1 MNALWYYAIGFA
13 VIWIVAL
20 VFKNKLVNHGVE
32 VSFPTLMWKTKRLR
46 GFIDRLANIS
56 PRFWKGFMSI
66 GLVISFVAMIFM
78 AYTLIDSL
86 SSIAQTPSVSLV
98 IPGVEVPGSPIFIPF
113 IYGIIG
119 LATVIIVHEFSH
131 GILARV
137 EKINI
142 KSIGLLLFAVLPG
155 AFVEPDEED
164 MEKAKKI
171 SRMRV
176 YTAGSVANI
185 SLFVVAF
192 LIMTLISSFVIPGTF
207 HEDGIEIQRIVGG
220 SPADNIL
227 KSGMII
233 ESING
238 YKITDGDSYFKAVSN
253 LKPGGMVNI
262 TTNTGTYNFT
272 AGKNPNNASIGYM
285 GVSGIKHYQ
294 IDSGV
299 ANIFG
304 NQLPWI
310 WFELHDLFMWI
321 GFLNLAV
328 GLFNL
333 LPMKPLDGG
342 YLLEE
347 LLDYKLPENIV
358 KPIITVVSWF
368 FIFTIAIS
376 LIYSLGVGLFS

>member
-1 MNALWYYAIGFA
+1 MNGIWYYVIGFA

-20 VFKNKLVNHGVE
+20 VFKSKLVNHGVE
-32 VSFPTLMWKTKRLR
+32 VNFPTLMWKTKRLR
-46 GFIDRLANIS
+46 GFINRIANIS
-56 PRFWKGFMSI
+56 PRFWKWFMNAGI
-66 GLVISFVAMIFM
+66 VISFGAMAVM
-78 AYTLIDSL
+78 TYLLLLSL
-86 SSIAQTPSVSLV
+86 STITQTPSVSLI
-98 IPGVEVPGSPIFIPF
+98 IPGVEIPGSPIFIPF

-131 GILARV
+131 GILARA

-164 MEKAKKI
+164 MEKAKKS

-176 YTAGSVANI
+176 YAAGSIANI

-192 LIMTLISSFVIPGTF
+192 LLMTAISSFVIPAAF
-207 HEDGIEIQRIVGG
+207 HETGVEIQRVIDGA
-220 SPADNIL
+220 PADNIL
-227 KSGMII
+227 KPGMVI

-238 YKITDGDSYFKAVSN
+238 HGVTDWDSYS
-253 LKPGGMVNI
+253 KPISTLTPGEMVNV
-262 TTNTGTYNFT
+262 TTNTGNYNFT
-272 AGKNPNNASIGYM
+272 AGKNPNNASLGYM
-285 GVSGIKHYQ
+285 GVQGVKNYQ

-299 ANIFG
+299 ANTFG

-310 WFELHDLFMWI
+310 WFELVNMLMWI
-321 GFLNLAV
+321 AFLNLAV

-342 YLLEE
+342 HLLEE

-358 KPIITVVSWF
+358 KPVITFVSWF
-368 FIFTIAIS
+368 MIFIIAIS
-376 LIYSLGVGLFS
+376 LIVGLGIGLL

>member
-13 VIWIVAL
+13 VIWIIAL
-20 VFKNKLVNHGVE
+20 VFKRKLVNHGVE
-32 VSFPTLMWKTKRLR
+32 VNFPTLMWKTKRLR
-46 GFIDRLANIS
+46 GFINRIANIS
-56 PRFWKGFMSI
+56 PRFWKWFMNI
-66 GLVISFVAMIFM
+66 GIIVSFVLMV
-78 AYTLIDSL
+78 LITYSLFLSL
-86 SSIAQTPSVSLV
+86 STITQTPSVSLV

-113 IYGIIG
+113 FYGLIG

-131 GILARV
+131 GILARA

-155 AFVEPDEED
+155 AFVEPDEDD
-164 MEKAKKI
+164 MKKAEKS

-176 YTAGSVANI
+176 YAAGSIANI

-192 LIMTLISSFVIPGTF
+192 LIMTAISSFVIPGTF
-207 HEDGIEIQRIVGG
+207 HETGIEIERVIDGA
-220 SPADNIL
+220 PADNIL
-227 KSGMII
+227 KPGMIV

-238 YKITDGDSYFKAVSN
+238 YNINGSDAYSKAVSN
-253 LKPGGMVNI
+253 LKPGEMVNI
-262 TTNTGTYNFT
+262 TTNTGDYNFT

-285 GVSGIKHYQ
+285 GVQGIKHYQ
-294 IDSGV
+294 IDSSV
-299 ANIFG
+299 VNTFG

-310 WFELHDLFMWI
+310 WFELLDMFMWI
-321 GFLNLAV
+321 AFLNLAV

-342 YLLEE
+342 HLFEE

-358 KPIITVVSWF
+358 KPVVTLVSWF
-368 FIFTIAIS
+368 LIFIIAIS
-376 LIYSLGVGLFS
+376 LIAGLGTGFF